1 MSTSLHSHQASV
13 LVKGSFSCESVHGFE
28 QGFAYYLATPT
39 LLEFLGSQ
47 AQEDTLYLLHLP
59 FA

>member
-1 MSTSLHSHQASV
+1 LLRDHLA
-13 LVKGSFSCESVHGFE
+13 ESVHGFE

-39 LLEFLGSQ
+39 LSEFLGSQ
-47 AQEDTLYLLHLP
+47 AQEDTFYLLDFCSINHFGMVA